1 MCVYGFPTY
10 PIFLCLTYHFYGHF
24 GLSTVKLGDD
34 DVNKQILLNI
44 ISTLSDKDATQ
55 VKFNELLEEYRTE
68 ILQEKLGNAWND
80 MSELEQLSI
89 SKLNNFFVDYML
101 SLVHAVEAA
110 SSCLIEFEKGALI

>member
-1 MCVYGFPTY
+1 M
-10 PIFLCLTYHFYGHF
+10 
-24 GLSTVKLGDD
+24 
-34 DVNKQILLNI
+34 NI

-55 VKFNELLEEYRTE
+55 VKFNELLEEYRTQ

-110 SSCLIEFEKGALI
+110 SSCFIELEKGAFESIPPIHEPTFRKTSE